1 MTSIKPCPLCGRDA
15 GVIFSHNCG
24 IHFVVCRNMDCG
36 IELQGG
42 FSLQNGRA
50 ETKDE
55 LIARWNALPRTEGAK
70 AEMPPFKYVALCH
83 HGEEVRYPGYS
94 RQALTGAG
102 IVFPTV
108 TKPSVIVTQIGFAET
123 ADGPLLL
130 IHELGE
136 CIGYLCEARFSGL
149 KDNRGA

>member
-1 MTSIKPCPLCGRDA
+1 MTSIKPCPLCGAPARYEDCVDPYIECDGDIA
-15 GVIFSHNCG
+15 VCG
-24 IHFVVCRNMDCG
+24 IRLAGNCQWSRDG
-36 IELQGG
+36 
-42 FSLQNGRA
+42 
-50 ETKDE
+50 
-55 LIARWNALPRTEGAK
+55 LIARWNALPRAEVPK
-70 AEMPPFKYVALCH
+70 AETPPFKYVALCH

-94 RQALTGAG
+94 RQALTGAN

-108 TKPSVIVTQIGFAET
+108 TKPSVVATQIGFAET

-130 IHELGE
+130 VYELGE